1 MVTNNIEIDTKV
13 KLLEAGKTQ
22 EQLGAE
28 IGTTGQY
35 INRVMKKSTNIVNAT
50 YVKMMEALGYDIQLT
65 YTKRED

>member
-35 INRVMKKSTNIVNAT
+35 INRVMKKTTNIVNAT

>member
-13 KLLEAGKTQ
+13 KLLEVGKTQ

>member
-65 YTKRED
+65 YTKREE

>member
-13 KLLEAGKTQ
+13 KLLEVGKTQ

-35 INRVMKKSTNIVNAT
+35 INRVIKKSTNIVNAT